1 MLELLRR
8 TRLLLRARLLVWLQ
22 VKLVVIML
30 MVGNRRGV
38 LLVRLWWLQEALMRM
53 LERQLAMR
61 R

>member
-38 LLVRLWWLQEALMRM
+38 LLGRLWWLQEALMRM